1 MPQWIDLGPVA
12 DLPDSPQQDHA
23 CRTVEVDGKPLS
35 VIVFPLDG
43 GGHRVMANVCPH
55 AGLPLGDGE
64 RRGLT
69 ITCPYHGYTYR
80 ITDGQD
86 LDDPDFGEPA
96 TVYPTRVENDTL
108 QIDIQPPE
116 K

>member
-1 MPQWIDLGPVA
+1 MPNWIDVA
-12 DLPDSPQQDHA
+12 PAGETSAEGHA
-23 CRTVEVDGKPLS
+23 CVSVEIDGKALPL
-35 VIVFPLDG
+35 IVFNVNGSP
-43 GGHRVMANVCPH
+43 HVMANVCPH

-86 LDDPDFGEPA
+86 LDDPEFGEPA
-96 TVYPTRVENDTL
+96 KTYPTRIENGRV
-108 QIDIQPPE
+108 QIQIESD
-116 K
+116 